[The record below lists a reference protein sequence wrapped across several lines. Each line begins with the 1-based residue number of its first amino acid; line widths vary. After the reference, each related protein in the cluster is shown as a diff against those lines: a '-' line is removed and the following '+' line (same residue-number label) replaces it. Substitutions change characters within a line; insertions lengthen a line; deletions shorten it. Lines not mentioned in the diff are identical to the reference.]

1 MATLS
6 IRLPDSLHRHLKDL
20 AKKEKVSINQLISTA
35 VAEKMSA
42 LMTED
47 HLEALARQGDRAAF
61 DRVLARVPAAPPDPW
76 DRWDAESPTAPEGS
90 ESSGQGRGAGRPASK
105 STPR

>member
-20 AKKEKVSINQLISTA
+20 AKKEKVSINQLVSTA

-47 HLEALARQGDRAAF
+47 YLEALARQGDREAF
-61 DRVLARVPAAPPDPW
+61 DRVLAKVPAVAPDPW
-76 DRWDAESPTAPEGS
+76 DRWDEQEG
-90 ESSGQGRGAGRPASK
+90 RDAGEAGPKA
-105 STPR
+105 